1 MPNSPRVGEPLSDT
15 FPADHSSGGH
25 SQGDHPP
32 LLEAHGLTFR
42 YRSSTVL
49 DGVDFAT
56 RAGEV
61 HGIIGPNGTGKST
74 LLKTLAGLVR
84 PHSGTISLLGS
95 DLHSLSAKQ
104 RARGLAFL
112 PQHTYVDAA
121 LDVRTVVALGRYA
134 HQSRLDRFRAGS
146 TKQDSSAVDAALER
160 VGIAH
165 LAQRAIVS
173 LSGGQKQLVFVAKQ
187 LAQQSRV
194 LLLDEPVSALDLGY
208 QLEVLQ
214 LLRELA
220 LEGHG
225 IAVVLHDLNLAARFC
240 DRLTVLHHGVVRQ
253 TGPPEDVLTEQ
264 VVNELYGITSSVDI
278 DPATTSLRVTALTRQ
293 PLTGRQDCHP
303 NSLTDPSS

>member
-1 MPNSPRVGEPLSDT
+1 MPSTPRGRT
-15 FPADHSSGGH
+15 
-25 SQGDHPP
+25 P
-32 LLEAHGLTFR
+32 LLEARGLTFR
-42 YRSSTVL
+42 YRSRTIL
-49 DGVDFAT
+49 DGVDFAI

-74 LLKTLAGLVR
+74 LLKTLAGLIR
-84 PHSGTISLLGS
+84 PESGSISLQGS

-112 PQHTYVDAA
+112 PQHTYVDAD
-121 LDVRTVVALGRYA
+121 LDVRTVVTLGRYA
-134 HQSRLDRFRAGS
+134 HQSRLDRFRAGP
-146 TKQDSSAVDAALER
+146 TMQDSSAVDDALER

-165 LAQRAIVS
+165 LAQRTIVS

-220 LEGHG
+220 REGQG

-240 DRLTVLHHGVVRQ
+240 DRLTALHQGVVKQ
-253 TGPPEDVLTEQ
+253 TGPPEEVLTEQ
-264 VVNELYGITSSVDI
+264 VVNELYGITSSVAI
-278 DPATTSLRVTALTRQ
+278 DPVTASLRVTALARQSPTRH
-293 PLTGRQDCHP
+293 QDCRL
-303 NSLTDPSS
+303 NSLTPPSSQT